1 MNEDEISV
9 LDLRQLDVLSTL
21 GRGAKGV
28 VFLVRNKSSNDELFA
43 LKTILKS
50 PITNK
55 VKETECKD
63 KLFEHEVLRLTQH
76 PLLPKLRGIV
86 STDNIIGYAIDYCP
100 GRDLNHLRNKQT
112 ERMFSDDVIRF
123 YAAELVIALDYLHNL
138 GIIYRDLK
146 PENVMIQEN
155 GHLMLV
161 DFDLSTRLVLRPQSK
176 DTVVPEPEPEPE
188 PLMKKKKGSSL
199 FWTCSR
205 IQSIPSEDPVHP
217 AELEEPSSTKSYSKS
232 NSFVGTEEYIA
243 PEMLQNKG
251 HDLTVD
257 FWCLGIVLYEMLY
270 GKTPF
275 KGTNRKETFYKI
287 LTASPELVG
296 EQTTLRDLIRKLL
309 VKDPKQ
315 RISTAEIKKHQ
326 FFKGVDWENVLEIA
340 RPPFVP
346 GPPDEE
352 SIDVNKI
359 DIEAFVQG
367 VFKVSD
373 DVEDKELK
381 DDFSFFS
388 QF

>member
-1 MNEDEISV
+1 MNEDKNSV

-21 GRGAKGV
+21 GQGAKGV
-28 VFLVRNKSSNDELFA
+28 VFLVRNKSSNGELFA

-50 PITNK
+50 PITKK
-55 VKETECKD
+55 VKKTE
-63 KLFEHEVLRLTQH
+63 LFEHDVLRLTQH

-100 GRDLNHLRNKQT
+100 GRDLNHLRNTQT
-112 ERMFSDDVIRF
+112 ERMFSDDVIR
-123 YAAELVIALDYLHNL
+123 
-138 GIIYRDLK
+138 
-146 PENVMIQEN
+146 
-155 GHLMLV
+155 
-161 DFDLSTRLVLRPQSK
+161 PQSE
-176 DTVVPEPEPEPE
+176 DTTLVPEPEPEPE
-188 PLMKKKKGSSL
+188 PLMKKKRGLS
-199 FWTCSR
+199 FFRTCCR

-217 AELEEPSSTKSYSKS
+217 AEVEEPSSTNSYSKS

-251 HDLTVD
+251 HDFTVD

-315 RISTAEIKKHQ
+315 RISSDEIKRHQ
-326 FFKGVDWENVLEIA
+326 FFKGVDLDNVLEIA

-346 GPPDEE
+346 GPFDEE

-359 DIEAFVQG
+359 DDIEAFVQG
-367 VFKVSD
+367 VFKGSD
-373 DVEDKELK
+373 VVEDKELK
-381 DDFSFFS
+381 DDFFIF
-388 QF
+388 